1 MIKKLIKIKTME
13 IIIYYN
19 FFYNNKKEKNSYKYI
34 FINKGYIIVL
44 MDINIYIKK
53 SNHIPINYKL
63 FKFII

>member
-34 FINKGYIIVL
+34 FINKNNCKYS
-44 MDINIYIKK
+44 NSKSIK
-53 SNHIPINYKL
+53 
-63 FKFII
+63 

>member
-34 FINKGYIIVL
+34 FINK
-44 MDINIYIKK
+44 N
-53 SNHIPINYKL
+53 
-63 FKFII
+63 KFII

>member
-34 FINKGYIIVL
+34 FIKIKNIKYCYYYNLSRQIIRKISSYIEMI
-44 MDINIYIKK
+44 
-53 SNHIPINYKL
+53 
-63 FKFII
+63 